1 MTIEWL
7 KICGWAHIDSPFFR
21 FIVLNVPCVSQSAT
35 SVKRQFDS
43 VVPQGLSLI
52 AEKLEE
58 LLNDYL
64 STLENAKQAKE
75 RGIHF
80 AMEGIKPVNYIIITD
95 GVPSEC
101 GVSHELVHILTSFA
115 QLTTPNLLLF
125 KLRSASMRGVSLSPK
140 YVTCYVEAGR
150 LF

>member
-1 MTIEWL
+1 MPIEWL

-21 FIVLNVPCVSQSAT
+21 FIVLNVLCVLQSAT

-101 GVSHELVHILTSFA
+101 GVSHELVYILTSFA

-125 KLRSASMRGVSLSPK
+125 KLRSASTRGVFLSPK